1 MYFLTESSFYCA
13 QIRENGNGLNVVIL
27 TKDKLLP
34 DSNGC
39 PVDEGDGEEAR
50 PEGGEDGVPR
60 VVRIHSCVTER
71 NKGTSS
77 LDF

>member
-1 MYFLTESSFYCA
+1 MHFLTESSFYCA
-13 QIRENGNGLNVVIL
+13 QIRENGNGLNVVTL
-27 TKDKLLP
+27 KRVKLLP

-50 PEGGEDGVPR
+50 TEGGEDGVPR

-71 NKGTSS
+71 NKGTRS